1 MTKKGNGN
9 KQHGGWFWQ
18 ETDPYTGGIVKA
30 VKHYVKPHHIVDVA
44 GYAGMP
50 YAKPISTGL
59 QMAGYGHRGRN
70 KTESIT
76 KGNMRGRGSN
86 QPNTS
91 DFGACKF

>member
-50 YAKPISTGL
+50 YAKPLSIGL
-59 QMAGYGHRGRN
+59 QMAGYGHSGR
-70 KTESIT
+70 K
-76 KGNMRGRGSN
+76 MRGRGSN

>member
-50 YAKPISTGL
+50 YAKPLSIGL
-59 QMAGYGHRGRN
+59 QMAGYGHSGRN